1 MMQSFDAL
9 SLDASN
15 LFFESSA
22 SPAPFL
28 DFSSLFGE
36 QQGDA
41 FDSTTTTT
49 ISSSATTSST
59 ISPHNNSNNDLPIL
73 NLNDQEIS
81 SINNSI
87 YDVGACSENE
97 NVKFLFYFVFLF
109 F

>member
-41 FDSTTTTT
+41 FDSTTTT
-49 ISSSATTSST
+49 SSSATTSST

-97 NVKFLFYFVFLF
+97 NVKFYFICFSF